1 MRTRRSISTVCA
13 RASRAVTSRWRRMAS
28 AICSP
33 TVNTG
38 FGEVIGSWKIIDSLS
53 PRRLRSRSSES
64 FSRSSPSNS
73 ISPAAMRPGGGT
85 NPMMLSAMTLLPQ
98 PDSPTMPSVRPR
110 SSRRSTPSTALTSP
124 RVSPLGEANTVRSPR
139 TSSKGTST
147 WFIEAG
153 NFFFYRLP
161 VEYTP
166 GPRLARRA
174 AHERDEALVSLLVQA
189 PELCQRFCVVVDAQA
204 ELGVLLGGVDEE
216 GGRLLA
222 AFIAARCL
230 ACLERSNEPLRKWK
244 IAVALIGALR
254 FAD

>member
-1 MRTRRSISTVCA
+1 MTRPAYITT
-13 RASRAVTSRWRRMAS
+13 TS
-28 AICSP
+28 

-38 FGEVIGSWKIIDSLS
+38 LSEVIGSWKIIDSLS

-110 SSRRSTPSTALTSP
+110 SSRRPTPSTALTSP

-153 NFFFYRLP
+153 NFFFYSLP
-161 VEYTP
+161 VENTP
-166 GPRLARRA
+166 RPRLARPA

-189 PELCQRFCVVVDAQA
+189 LELCQRFCMVVDAQA
-204 ELGVLLGGVDEE
+204 ELGVVLDGVDEE

-222 AFIAARCL
+222 ALISARRL
-230 ACLERSNEPLRKWK
+230 ACLERGNEL
-244 IAVALIGALR
+244 L
-254 FAD
+254 